1 MHEVWQKLE
10 EVGGVG
16 DEEDW
21 VEGLLQVHH
30 SHDAHAK
37 QHGGHQEHQD
47 LEGGGE
53 PLHTDIQMF
62 SINML
67 HA

>member
-1 MHEVWQKLE
+1 M
-10 EVGGVG
+10 G

-37 QHGGHQEHQD
+37 QYGGHQEHQD
-47 LEGGGE
+47 LEGGGGAITSGRI
-53 PLHTDIQMF
+53 HTDIQMF